1 VANTKSA
8 QKAMRQAQSRAL
20 RNQSSRS
27 GVRTYFKKATD
38 AVVLTGT
45 AEEAAEVVRAAVRAL
60 DRAAQKGI
68 VHPNQAARRK
78 SRLMGRLHQL
88 SLKVDSAEVEAPAE
102 KAAPKR
108 RAAAAKKSGAPK
120 RVASKAPTAEK
131 KPATAR
137 KPAAPRRAPAKK
149 E

>member
-8 QKAMRQAQSRAL
+8 QKAMRQAQSRAI

-38 AVVLTGT
+38 AVVVTGT

-78 SRLMGRLHQL
+78 ARLMGRLHQL
-88 SLKVDSAEVEAPAE
+88 SLRREGAQPEAPAE
-102 KAAPKR
+102 KVAPKR
-108 RAAAAKKSGAPK
+108 RAAAAKKGAAPK
-120 RVASKAPTAEK
+120 RATSKAPTVEK

-149 E
+149 D